1 VVPVALPLL
10 GAAALMAVQHFL
22 PRRVGM
28 WTAIAIVGIAAVACG
43 LLLDASWFHPIQ
55 YWMGGWAPR
64 NGFALG
70 IEFAIDPMG
79 ACTATLVAVLGI
91 AALVFSEKYFDT
103 VGMLYPAL
111 MLIFIGAMCGF
122 SLTGDLFNL
131 FVFFELMSVSAFAL
145 CAYKTEDPGTVEGA
159 WNFAVVNSVGAF
171 LIMIGIAFIYART
184 SALNMAQIGAILRG
198 NAPDALVVAAFT
210 FIAGGLMIKAAQVPF
225 HFWLAD
231 AHSVA
236 PTPVC
241 VLFSGVMVELALYG
255 IARVYWTMFSGA
267 MTPRPGLR
275 ATLIVFAGATALLGA
290 FMSFTQRNL
299 KRMLAFS
306 TISHSGMIALG
317 IALLSVKGLAG
328 AAIYT
333 LGHGATKGSLFLAAG
348 IILHRLGDLDEFE
361 LHGKGRPLWMAALI
375 LVIGAAGLS
384 GIPPSG
390 THRGD
395 VLIRD
400 AARDLDLRW
409 LEVFSV
415 TSSVLTAAAVFRYV
429 GRVFFGWGSSQPLA
443 GPPPTP
449 EASETKGAHNR
460 TPPCDVGSGTASC
473 AGRSFAWSHP
483 EPDRADR
490 RGCGQVRS
498 RTGIATAES
507 ARLPRRTTRILHPGG
522 VHRRCPAGDLQRASA
537 PRPCVGGTRSRP
549 SAALTQ
555 RARRRLYGLAHAWHR
570 RAWRRVAGRISRFPL
585 RTRRASGGLGSV
597 IV

>member
-390 THRGD
+390 IHRGD

-409 LEVFSV
+409 LDVFSV
-415 TSSVLTAAAVFRYV
+415 TSCVLTAAAVFRYV

-460 TPPCDVGSGTASC
+460 TPTVMWVPGLLLAL
-473 AGRSFAWSHP
+473 AGISIGVIPNLIA
-483 EPDRADR
+483 
-490 RGCGQVRS
+490 
-498 RTGIATAES
+498 RTGEAAARFEAEPASTLQNLPVFPDALHGFSTLAASIAVALLAIFS
-507 ARLPRRTTRILHPGG
+507 VRLRRALASVGRG
-522 VHRRCPAGDLQRASA
+522 PALLQRLHNGH
-537 PRPCVGGTRSRP
+537 VGDYTAWLTLGI
-549 SAALTQ
+549 AALG
-555 RARRRLYGLAHAWHR
+555 AGLLAVFHAFR
-570 RAWRRVAGRISRFPL
+570 
-585 RTRRASGGLGSV
+585 
-597 IV
+597 